1 MKSARTYLE
10 FSARLPHTPLFTL
23 QSNPPATD
31 PVTEEREAVS
41 SLGGS

>member
-10 FSARLPHTPLFTL
+10 FSACLLYTPLFTL
-23 QSNPPATD
+23 QSNPLATD
-31 PVTEEREAVS
+31 PVTEEKEAVS